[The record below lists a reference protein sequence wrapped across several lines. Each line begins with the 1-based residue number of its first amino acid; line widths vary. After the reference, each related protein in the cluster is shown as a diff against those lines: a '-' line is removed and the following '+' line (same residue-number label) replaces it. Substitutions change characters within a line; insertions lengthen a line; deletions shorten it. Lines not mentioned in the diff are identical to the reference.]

1 MLYSILKYHLN
12 KKKLGVKNGELN
24 SSQLHLR
31 HHNNFYTIWELRDL
45 HKRQELN
52 IIHYGLLR
60 RLLGPNST
68 LAINTNMDV
77 PTTILSLQS
86 FVELK
91 NAMLPKRYLNH
102 GPWIRFLCQWI
113 NPHPIPKNVASQSSW
128 SPELSHPIIISTYT
142 LQFWQSSTSFNVPP
156 PAWSS
161 HLPASLFLQ
170 PRECQRW
177 LVSLNSC
184 PSSCG
189 TELTLWQYV

>member
-1 MLYSILKYHLN
+1 MTKYLSNCYGPHLQLVRHSLINNEFGFWVRVLLYSILKYHLN

-113 NPHPIPKNVASQSSW
+113 NPHPIPKKCRISIQLITWTFPSN
-128 SPELSHPIIISTYT
+128 HYIHIHTPI
-142 LQFWQSSTSFNVPP
+142 
-156 PAWSS
+156 
-161 HLPASLFLQ
+161 
-170 PRECQRW
+170 
-177 LVSLNSC
+177 
-184 PSSCG
+184 
-189 TELTLWQYV
+189 LTILHIV